1 MVKLKFMIFLCMC
14 FSIACGRPEFG
25 NASSDDGLLSG
36 SPKNGG
42 TNNGLPGGNNDSTH
56 FNNGTSLDPDQV
68 SPSLEVEEFDF
79 YSHLSTT
86 ESNFVFSPQSV
97 SMIMSALYFLASDST
112 KDELSPFAPQ
122 FQNIEP
128 TKNQFASLWI
138 DESLNIDPQLIDQL
152 LGIDMEVRQLSFGST
167 DVRTRINNLV
177 REETQGFLSELFPPL
192 SYLNGDFLIASASFF
207 NTPFESGFDENLTYT
222 NSFFGETIKDR
233 QFMVQTGF
241 YPLIDNE
248 DIQAIAIAME
258 DNKTLLL
265 MMPSTGLEGIQSQI
279 SYAFMVRLLDEMK
292 QEEIEIHVPK
302 LDFVSTF
309 GLSKTSIID
318 FENADFSRLRDN
330 AQPGAI
336 IHQIRF
342 ILNEEGVRSD
352 GIPNG
357 DPELR
362 FREMRFNRPF
372 LFSVLDRSTQTIH
385 FLGRIEN

>member
-1 MVKLKFMIFLCMC
+1 MIILFMC

-36 SPKNGG
+36 SPKNAG
-42 TNNGLPGGNNDSTH
+42 TINNGLSGGNNTTVN
-56 FNNGTSLDPDQV
+56 FGTIMDPDQV
-68 SPSLEVEEFDF
+68 SPAPEVEEFD
-79 YSHLSTT
+79 YYTHLST
-86 ESNFVFSPQSV
+86 ESNFVFSPPSV
-97 SMIMSALYFLASDST
+97 SMMMSALYFLAADST
-112 KDELSPFAPQ
+112 KDELFPFAPQ
-122 FQNIEP
+122 FQNIAP

-138 DESLNIDPQLIDQL
+138 DESIDIDPRLIDQL
-152 LGIDMEVRQLSFGST
+152 QGIDMEVRQLSFGST

-207 NTPFESGFDENLTYT
+207 NTPFEKGFDENLTYT
-222 NSFFGETIKDR
+222 NSFFAETTRDR

-241 YPLIDNE
+241 YSLIDNE
-248 DIQAIAIAME
+248 DIMALAIPML
-258 DNKTLLL
+258 DHKTLLL
-265 MMPSTGLEGIQSQI
+265 MMPSQELEGIQSQI
-279 SYAFMVRLLDEMK
+279 SYSFMSRLLDEMK
-292 QEEIEIHVPK
+292 REEVEIHIPK

-309 GLSKTSIID
+309 SLSKTSIID
-318 FENADFSRLRDN
+318 FDNADFSRLSDN

-352 GIPNG
+352 TIPNG
-357 DPELR
+357 NPELR

-372 LFSVLDRSTQTIH
+372 LFSILDRSTQTIH
-385 FLGRIEN
+385 FLGRIKN